1 MDLSVFNLLMSTTP
15 TVSGTETPFSGAAET
30 NAAAQAVQMQESM
43 KTGEA
48 FLKVLEQVR
57 AGKTEKSAETFFNTI
72 SAHADASSSFKNFK
86 TNEKTGEEVKVVR
99 LHIKRTRASE
109 KLQKAEEN
117 TAAAAETPQNR
128 QKIPGGENIADA
140 QQTQTAVPQ
149 ENIVR
154 DNTDQ
159 TDAPITTAGSNQTEK
174 PTQNDFAFSDEL
186 TAADILVGAALQA
199 NTVRP
204 EAGQTQPA
212 DTAPAFVD
220 GTEQQLQ
227 PDVRENTIPAQAD
240 HDTAKTPSS
249 ILQPVQTEQN
259 SVPVK
264 QNIFLAQNKENLSL
278 PTDIKADAT
287 IPAVQS
293 DVPKQNNGF
302 ALTGKTEPPENPTVS
317 EAAEETPRTAPA
329 REKQALNE
337 RGTVP
342 QETEAAAEFT
352 AETEDFS
359 DLPQKESRRQADQLA
374 AGLPADV
381 KIAVTVET
389 NKPAAAVFRPV
400 SPANEKNMTEKRTPA
415 EKDQESAWIMPSDS
429 AAPAEEET
437 PRAAETKTVSNNS
450 ARGQT
455 EKQPAQ
461 STTPQFTALPVE
473 QKSLPSA
480 VQASAGT
487 ETTVG
492 AVNTNTP
499 NTPAGQA
506 FIPAGQELKGKA
518 VSGTAALPKHVPV
531 NELADQIKVNIKKAL
546 KAGLDKID
554 VVLKHKELGT
564 IKVHLEIDKD
574 GNMKAVLSTARTET
588 LDLLRADLQGLKQA
602 LTDSGFNMNDEAF
615 SFNYRGERYDDGERE
630 QNEGRHNGGTPSNEE
645 DEIQSRP
652 TPSAADYSGRY
663 ALNIRV

>member
-15 TVSGTETPFSGAAET
+15 TVSGTETPFSGASET

-117 TAAAAETPQNR
+117 TPAAAETPQNR
-128 QKIPGGENIADA
+128 QKIPSGENIADA

-149 ENIVR
+149 ENTVR

-159 TDAPITTAGSNQTEK
+159 TDAPITTAGSNQAEK
-174 PTQNDFAFSDEL
+174 PAQNDFAFSDEL

-204 EAGQTQPA
+204 DAGQTQPA

-220 GTEQQLQ
+220 GTEKQLQ

-240 HDTAKTPSS
+240 HDMAKAPSS
-249 ILQPVQTEQN
+249 MLRPVQTEQN

-264 QNIFLAQNKENLSL
+264 QNIFLSQNKENLSL
-278 PTDIKADAT
+278 PIDVKANAT
-287 IPAVQS
+287 IPVVQPDAS
-293 DVPKQNNGF
+293 EQNNGF

-329 REKQALNE
+329 HEKQVLNE
-337 RGTVP
+337 RGTVL
-342 QETEAAAEFT
+342 QETAAAAEFT

-415 EKDQESAWIMPSDS
+415 EKDQEPVWIMPSDS

-450 ARGQT
+450 VRGQT

-480 VQASAGT
+480 VQTSAGT
-487 ETTVG
+487 ETTAG

-499 NTPAGQA
+499 NTPAGQT

-518 VSGTAALPKHVPV
+518 VSGTAAPPKHVPV

-630 QNEGRHNGGTPSNEE
+630 QNERRHNGGAANED
-645 DEIQSRP
+645 DEILSAP
-652 TPSAADYSGRY
+652 APSAADYSGLY

>member
-1 MDLSVFNLLMSTTP
+1 MNLSVFNLLMSTTP
-15 TVSGTETPFSGAAET
+15 TISGTETPFSGQAET
-30 NAAAQAVQMQESM
+30 NAAAQAAQMQESM

-57 AGKTEKSAETFFNTI
+57 AGKTEKSAETLFNTM
-72 SAHADASSSFKNFK
+72 SARADASSSLKNFK
-86 TNEKTGEEVKVVR
+86 TNEKTGEEVKIVR

-117 TAAAAETPQNR
+117 TPATAETAQNR
-128 QKIPGGENIADA
+128 QKIPDGENIAAA
-140 QQTQTAVPQ
+140 QQTQSAVPQ
-149 ENIVR
+149 ENTVR
-154 DNTDQ
+154 ENTDQ
-159 TDAPITTAGSNQTEK
+159 TADPIPAASDQTKK
-174 PTQNDFAFSDEL
+174 PSQNDFIFSDEL

-199 NTVRP
+199 NTVHAD
-204 EAGQTQPA
+204 AGQNRPV
-212 DTAPAFVD
+212 DTAQPLVD
-220 GTEQQLQ
+220 GTERQPL
-227 PDVRENTIPAQAD
+227 PDVREDTIPTQVD
-240 HDTAKTPSS
+240 HDTAKAPLPA
-249 ILQPVQTEQN
+249 IQPVRTEQN

-264 QNIFLAQNKENLSL
+264 QNISLPQNAENLPL
-278 PTDIKADAT
+278 PAGLKTDTAVPVIQTEKPEQNDGFVLIKE
-287 IPAVQS
+287 
-293 DVPKQNNGF
+293 
-302 ALTGKTEPPENPTVS
+302 TELPENVS
-317 EAAEETPRTAPA
+317 APAKETLRTAPA
-329 REKQALNE
+329 QEKKVLNE
-337 RGTVP
+337 RSPIP
-342 QETEAAAEFT
+342 QAAAES
-352 AETEDFS
+352 AETAAGTEDILT
-359 DLPQKESRRQADQLA
+359 LPQKESRRQADQLA

-400 SPANEKNMTEKRTPA
+400 SPAGEKNTAEKRITA
-415 EKDQESAWIMPSDS
+415 EKDQETALFTPSDT
-429 AAPAEEET
+429 ALPEKEEA
-437 PRAAETKTVSNNS
+437 PRAVETKTISGNS
-450 ARGQT
+450 DRPQAA
-455 EKQPAQ
+455 KQQ
-461 STTPQFTALPVE
+461 IQDTMPQFTALPVE

-480 VQASAGT
+480 VQTSAGT
-487 ETTVG
+487 QTTAG

-499 NTPAGQA
+499 NTQAGQA

-602 LTDSGFNMNDEAF
+602 LSDSGFNMNDEAF
-615 SFNYRGERYDDGERE
+615 SFNYRGERYDGGRE
-630 QNEGRHNGGTPSNEE
+630 QNEQRHNGSTASDEE
-645 DEIQSRP
+645 EEIPSRP
-652 TPSAADYSGRY
+652 APSTADYSGRY